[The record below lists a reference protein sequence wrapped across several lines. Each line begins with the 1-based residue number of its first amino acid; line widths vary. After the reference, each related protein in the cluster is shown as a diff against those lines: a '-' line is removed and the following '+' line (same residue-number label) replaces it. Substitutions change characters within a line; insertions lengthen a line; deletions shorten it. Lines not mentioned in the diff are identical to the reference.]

1 MPRTETISRL
11 KGNQPQLTI
20 GTLTTEDQPAAIQ
33 TLLAGD
39 IPLLHIDIMDGIIWP
54 KATVGPDFVAS
65 LDTDLIK
72 DVHLLVDK
80 PETVIP
86 SYCKAGAGAI
96 SFSVEYTLDIAECL
110 SLIEHGGEH
119 ILRGVSLNPSTPLEV
134 IKPHLGQIDF
144 VIILAIG
151 PLTGKETFFDLIPD
165 KIKQLREWKPE
176 LLITIDGAIKKDNVA
191 EVSKMGSDLI
201 ATGSA
206 VFDGVDPAGN
216 ITEMKSAIA
225 DAQA

>member
-1 MPRTETISRL
+1 MSRAQSISTLRTGT
-11 KGNQPQLTI
+11 PQLTI

-33 TLLAGD
+33 TLIAGD
-39 IPLLHIDIMDGIIWP
+39 IPMLHIDIMDGKVWP

-80 PETVIP
+80 PEEVIT
-86 SYCKAGAGAI
+86 SYCEAGAGAI
-96 SFSVEYTLDIAECL
+96 SFSVEYTNDIAACL
-110 SLIEHGGEH
+110 TLIEKGGNE
-119 ILRGVSLNPSTPLEV
+119 ILRGVSLNPNTPLET
-134 IKPHLGQIDF
+134 IQPHLDQIDF
-144 VIILAIG
+144 IIVLAIG
-151 PLTGKETFFDLIPD
+151 PETGKETFFESIPA
-165 KIKQLREWKPE
+165 KIAQLREWKPE
-176 LLITIDGAIKKDNVA
+176 LVITIDGAIKKDNVG

-216 ITEMKSAIA
+216 IVEMKSSIA
-225 DAQA
+225 SAQG